1 MTTVHAYAAESA
13 GAELTPFEY
22 DLPDIG
28 PDDVDIRVTHCG
40 ICHSDLSCIDNEWGM
55 SQFPLVPGHEAAG
68 VVEAVG
74 DRVPSGRVKVGDRVG
89 LGWYASSC
97 MHCRQ
102 CLRGD
107 HNLCSSGEATI
118 IGRHGGF
125 ADRVRCH
132 WVWAS
137 PLPDGL
143 GADIAGPLLCGG
155 ITVFNPLV
163 QLGVSPTHRVGVVG
177 IGGLGHMALAF
188 LNKWGCEVT
197 AFTSSD
203 SKRDEALKLG
213 AHRVVNSRDDA
224 ALEGEAGRFDL
235 ILNTAN
241 ADLNWGAYMDAL
253 GPKGV
258 LHNVGATPNP
268 IPVDPFALIMAQ
280 RSISG
285 TPVGSAATIDDM
297 LAFAARHEVKPVTET
312 FKLADVNDALEHL
325 RANKAR
331 YRLVLEM

>member
-13 GAELTPFEY
+13 GAALTPFEY
-22 DLPDIG
+22 ELPAIG
-28 PDDVDIRVTHCG
+28 ADDVEIRVTHCG
-40 ICHSDLSCIDNEWGM
+40 ICHSDLSCINNDWGM
-55 SQFPLVPGHEAAG
+55 SQYPLVPGHEAAG

-74 DRVPSGRVKVGDRVG
+74 ENVPAGRVKVGDRVG
-89 LGWYASSC
+89 LGWFSSSC
-97 MHCRQ
+97 MHCTA

-107 HNLCSSGEATI
+107 HNLCGSGEATI

-137 PLPDGL
+137 PLPDAL
-143 GADIAGPLLCGG
+143 DAAVAGPLLCGG

-163 QLGVSPTHRVGVVG
+163 QLGVSPTDRVGVVG

-197 AFTSSD
+197 AFTSSE
-203 SKRDEALKLG
+203 SKRDEALTLG

-224 ALEGEAGRFDL
+224 ALAAEAGRFDL

-241 ADLNWGAYMDAL
+241 ADLNWDALIGAL
-253 GPKGV
+253 GPRGV

-268 IPVDPFALIMAQ
+268 IPADAFALLIAQ

-285 TPVGSAATIDDM
+285 TPVGSPATIDQM
-297 LAFAARHEVKPVTET
+297 LDFAARHGVRPVTEH
-312 FKLADVNDALEHL
+312 FKLTEVNDAMERL
-325 RANKAR
+325 RANQAR
-331 YRLVLEM
+331 YRLVLEV